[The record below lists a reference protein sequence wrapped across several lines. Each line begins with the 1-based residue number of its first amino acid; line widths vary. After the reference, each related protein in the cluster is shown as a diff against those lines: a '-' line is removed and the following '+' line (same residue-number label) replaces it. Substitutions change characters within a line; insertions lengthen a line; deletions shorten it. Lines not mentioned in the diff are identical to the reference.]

1 MKIGEIVAASV
12 IDGLVAKLQLGN
24 PEELKI
30 AFPVIVEGA
39 RYDFYC
45 LVEDV
50 LNEESDIADQLAGS
64 TIADVIVPRPETHE
78 GYGGPIFY
86 SKAKLRMIQLVDR
99 ETKKL
104 SEPQTIPPYFSSC
117 RHATRDDVE
126 LIYEVT
132 DTSATLGTI
141 TGVEPFHVQLDMK
154 KLVEKPFA
162 IFGRTGTGKSILNK
176 LVCAGILSKDV
187 GSVLIFDMHSEYG
200 VFSATDKTEGLKFFF
215 PGKVEIFSLDPKNR
229 EAKPF
234 VLDTGMITPEDLIV
248 ALQDLTAPMVDTL
261 YEIAKTR
268 GGQDLISAVKEAT
281 MEMLGSE
288 RAHEM
293 TLQGLKRRIGR
304 LDRLPFLKPMKEG
317 KDAFAHILAA
327 IRAGK
332 SVVLDFGDY
341 GTDQMVYLFVA
352 NILSRRLF
360 DLYTEQNEDP
370 GDRAVRAH
378 VQPPRPRDAEVQSHP
393 RPHRPATV
401 PHLRRGPEPA
411 GEPPRDVP
419 QRTFRRR
426 GGPGRRPG
434 QEDVGEHHREAPLA
448 DRRGDRRR
456 DPHPDGDRRPQLR
469 RPECAGA
476 HPRRRHDR

>member
-1 MKIGEIVAASV
+1 MAA
-12 IDGLVAKLQLGN
+12 
-24 PEELKI
+24 
-30 AFPVIVEGA
+30 
-39 RYDFYC
+39 
-45 LVEDV
+45 
-50 LNEESDIADQLAGS
+50 QLAGS
-64 TIADVIVPRPETHE
+64 TMADVMVPRPETHE

-104 SEPQTIPPYFSSC
+104 SEPQTIPPYFSAC

-126 LIYEVT
+126 RIYEVT
-132 DTSATLGTI
+132 ETSATLGTI

-234 VLDTGMITPEDLIV
+234 VLDTGEITPEDLIV
-248 ALQDLTAPMVDTL
+248 ALQDLNAPIVDTPL
-261 YEIAKTR
+261 QIAKNR
-268 GGQDLISAVKEAT
+268 GGRDLIAAVKDAT

-304 LDRLPFLKPMKEG
+304 PDRLPFLKAMTQA
-317 KDAFAHILAA
+317 KDAFPYILGA
-327 IRAGK
+327 IRGGK
-332 SVVLDFGDY
+332 SLVLDFRGSR
-341 GTDQMVYLFVA
+341 TDQMVYPFVA
-352 NILSRRLF
+352 NILSLPLF
-360 DLYTEQNEDP
+360 
-370 GDRAVRAH
+370 
-378 VQPPRPRDAEVQSHP
+378 
-393 RPHRPATV
+393 
-401 PHLRRGPEPA
+401 EP
-411 GEPPRDVP
+411 D
-419 QRTFRRR
+419 
-426 GGPGRRPG
+426 
-434 QEDVGEHHREAPLA
+434 QERNRVY
-448 DRRGDRRR
+448 
-456 DPHPDGDRRPQLR
+456 
-469 RPECAGA
+469 
-476 HPRRRHDR
+476 

>member
-1 MKIGEIVAASV
+1 
-12 IDGLVAKLQLGN
+12 
-24 PEELKI
+24 
-30 AFPVIVEGA
+30 
-39 RYDFYC
+39 
-45 LVEDV
+45 
-50 LNEESDIADQLAGS
+50 
-64 TIADVIVPRPETHE
+64 
-78 GYGGPIFY
+78 
-86 SKAKLRMIQLVDR
+86 MIQLVDR

-126 LIYEVT
+126 RIYEVT
-132 DTSATLGTI
+132 ETSATLGTI

-200 VFSATDKTEGLKFFF
+200 VFSATDKTEGWNSYS
-215 PGKVEIFSLDPKNR
+215 PGKCDISIWDAKHR
-229 EAKPF
+229 GAKPF
-234 VLDTGMITPEDLIV
+234 VLDTGEIPPEDLIV

-268 GGQDLISAVKEAT
+268 GGRDLIAAVKDAT

-304 LDRLPFLKPMKEG
+304 LDRLPFLKAMTQS

-327 IRAGK
+327 IRGGK

-360 DLYTEQNEDP
+360 ELYTERNEEYPRLVLFLEEAHKFLSPEIAPYAHTFSRLARETRKFESILALVDQRP
-370 GDRAVRAH
+370 SRISDEVRSQLANPLGMSPKEPSD
-378 VQPPRPRDAEVQSHP
+378 VEAA
-393 RPHRPATV
+393 PARV
-401 PHLRRGPEPA
+401 PHQKMWDNLLPDVRFRHFARIHHALRI
-411 GEPPRDVP
+411 
-419 QRTFRRR
+419 
-426 GGPGRRPG
+426 
-434 QEDVGEHHREAPLA
+434 
-448 DRRGDRRR
+448 
-456 DPHPDGDRRPQLR
+456 
-469 RPECAGA
+469 
-476 HPRRRHDR
+476 

>member
-1 MKIGEIVAASV
+1 RSGPTASRCPRVCPGSESRGVGEGGPPVRGHLLCPIASTGEEVVPGGPRDVPRPSGRGVRPTLVLRQEPRVGRVPVASDRGAPNGRHRPPAQARVPGERDEDGTPDGTRRAHDPRRAHAGRGPEAERVPRVPGQGREGPAMKIGEIVAASV
-12 IDGLVAKLQLGN
+12 IDGLVAML
-24 PEELKI
+24 
-30 AFPVIVEGA
+30 
-39 RYDFYC
+39 
-45 LVEDV
+45 
-50 LNEESDIADQLAGS
+50 
-64 TIADVIVPRPETHE
+64 
-78 GYGGPIFY
+78 
-86 SKAKLRMIQLVDR
+86 QLVDR

-126 LIYEVT
+126 RIYEVT

-268 GGQDLISAVKEAT
+268 GGRDLISAVKEAT

-288 RAHEM
+288 RAH
-293 TLQGLKRRIGR
+293 
-304 LDRLPFLKPMKEG
+304 
-317 KDAFAHILAA
+317 
-327 IRAGK
+327 
-332 SVVLDFGDY
+332 
-341 GTDQMVYLFVA
+341 
-352 NILSRRLF
+352 
-360 DLYTEQNEDP
+360 
-370 GDRAVRAH
+370 
-378 VQPPRPRDAEVQSHP
+378 
-393 RPHRPATV
+393 
-401 PHLRRGPEPA
+401 
-411 GEPPRDVP
+411 
-419 QRTFRRR
+419 
-426 GGPGRRPG
+426 
-434 QEDVGEHHREAPLA
+434 
-448 DRRGDRRR
+448 
-456 DPHPDGDRRPQLR
+456 
-469 RPECAGA
+469 
-476 HPRRRHDR
+476 